1 MKIIHLVLAAV
12 AALPFADASA
22 ATMGYAKDSPVG
34 RFNDED
40 MSLFHGASQK
50 ALNEA
55 ADGEIVEWKN
65 ASTGS
70 AGSISPL
77 KSFERG
83 GLKCRSVRVRNQH
96 KSLQGSQKV
105 TMCQQSDGEWKIA
118 KQ

>member
-1 MKIIHLVLAAV
+1 MKIIHLVLAAI

-22 ATMGYAKDSPVG
+22 ATMGYAKDSPIG
-34 RFNDED
+34 KFNEED
-40 MSLFHGASQK
+40 MALFQGASQK

-83 GLKCRSVRVRNQH
+83 GLKCRSVRVKNQH
-96 KSLQGSQKV
+96 KSLRGSQTA
-105 TMCQQSDGEWKIA
+105 TMCRQSDGAWKIA
-118 KQ
+118 K